1 MASAEDAVALKQKG
15 NQAFAAHDWPTAI
28 DFYGKAIEV
37 NDKEPSFFCN
47 RAQVCV
53 FGVCGLL

>member
-1 MASAEDAVALKQKG
+1 MPTMASAEDAVALKQKG
-15 NQAFAAHDWPTAI
+15 NQAFAAHDWPTAVH
-28 DFYGKAIEV
+28 FYGKAIEV

-53 FGVCGLL
+53 